1 VRKLLPVIVCVVVLL
16 VCGWYALRVKA
27 AVPPPQPVATP
38 PQAAA
43 DLHPHKSM
51 AVVNGRPAGMLP
63 YVPAPLF
70 DPHKKYKAGEYV
82 PKGFSANYREQI
94 IKDFGDSIDF
104 RLGKDF
110 PADKRKAMAEVQN
123 AFWDDHGPD
132 VDLFK
137 DGKISQP
144 EFAERT
150 HLSTN
155 RFMEGMAKQLTDEQY
170 LKLFDLPK
178 DVDAFYQLYH
188 SAEEQPGMPLQQ
200 AQNQRPN
207 NSVMPKPAPS
217 VVPQPAHV
225 DSQGNA
231 VPAGP
236 APATPP
242 TEGWTQPVPG
252 QPKK

>member
-1 VRKLLPVIVCVVVLL
+1 MRKLLPIIVCVAVLL
-16 VCGWYALRVKA
+16 VCGWYALRVRA
-27 AVPPPQPVATP
+27 AAPPPRPVPVVQPHEDP
-38 PQAAA
+38 P
-43 DLHPHKSM
+43 HREM

-70 DPHKKYKAGEYV
+70 DPHKKYPPGEYV
-82 PKGFSANYREQI
+82 PKGFSANYRQQI
-94 IKDFGDSIDF
+94 IKDFGDAIDF

-132 VDLFK
+132 VDMFK

-150 HLSTN
+150 HLSTT
-155 RFMEGMAKQLTDEQY
+155 RFMEGMGKQLTDAEY
-170 LKLFDLPK
+170 LKLFDMPK

-188 SAEEQPGMPLQQ
+188 SAAEQPGMPMQQ
-200 AQNQRPN
+200 AQNQPQN
-207 NSVMPKPAPS
+207 NSVLPKPAPAGE
-217 VVPQPAHV
+217 PHPAYIDENGQAH
-225 DSQGNA
+225 
-231 VPAGP
+231 PAGP
-236 APATPP
+236 APATEP
-242 TEGWTQPVPG
+242 TPGWTPPVPG

>member
-1 VRKLLPVIVCVVVLL
+1 MRKLFPVIVAVAVLL
-16 VCGWYALRVKA
+16 ACGWYALRVKA
-27 AVPPPQPVATP
+27 AAPPLRPPAVTQPQVDP
-38 PQAAA
+38 
-43 DLHPHKSM
+43 PHKEM

-70 DPHKKYKAGEYV
+70 DPHKKHKPGEYV
-82 PKGFSANYREQI
+82 PRGFSANYREQI
-94 IKDFGDSIDF
+94 IKDFGESIDA

-110 PADKRKAMAEVQN
+110 PADKRKAMADVQN

-188 SAEEQPGMPLQQ
+188 SPEEQPGMPMQ
-200 AQNQRPN
+200 AQNSRQN
-207 NSVMPKPAPS
+207 NSVL
-217 VVPQPAHV
+217 
-225 DSQGNA
+225 
-231 VPAGP
+231 
-236 APATPP
+236 
-242 TEGWTQPVPG
+242 
-252 QPKK
+252 